1 MKKTLTTLSLLALVL
16 TGCTSG
22 TEQSGGDSNPDSQV
36 EQPPLP
42 GQTEPRPQGVDP
54 SAAPRR
60 LPPVRARTRGRRRR
74 VPRWPAG
81 PSAAGRRRGR

>member
-1 MKKTLTTLSLLALVL
+1 MKRTVVTLSLLVLAL

-42 GQTEPRPQGVDP
+42 GETDP
-54 SAAPRR
+54 SEQGADGTGAGDD
-60 LPPVRARTRGRRRR
+60 ANSGDGTGAT
-74 VPRWPAG
+74 PAG
-81 PSAAGRRRGR
+81 